1 LPGGNKKEQFQIE
14 NFKFQ
19 IESKA
24 DLCGARPS
32 LYGEKQELAR
42 LPPRSHWKYC
52 KRWKSLKWERRMVV
66 MGYSAEQVRSG
77 LWQGTSDGCGDGE
90 RANGKARVLNGPQIL
105 NGLVLLGVVLRL
117 WEYVF
122 NRSLYLDEILLTR
135 SIVDMPLRA
144 LLTKPLLM
152 DQVAPRG
159 FLLVERLAVTI
170 LGPSEL
176 GLRLFPFLCGLAS
189 VILFRR
195 LAERVLTGA
204 GPALA
209 LFLFAIG
216 VPLIRYGGDVKQY
229 AADIAAAIGLLLLA
243 LDMREKEATTRRLLL
258 AGALGLVIVW
268 FSQTAVL
275 VMAGIGLGLAVDWL
289 ISRDQRAGRE
299 LLVMIP
305 LWGVASIA
313 AVIAGMRSMTPS
325 TREFMDD
332 FWAGGFFPRTLRVT
346 EAPGW
351 FWERLSSIFS
361 DPSLLRYRWPA
372 VFLFLALVGVIALW
386 QRSRPAALLLVGPFV
401 VTMAAAVAH
410 QYPFRGRLIV
420 WLVPSALI
428 TAAAG
433 AEWIRSRASALHS
446 AVGAAFGAALML
458 AFLASPVMAMWEM
471 PPPYDIEHWRGVLSY
486 LQSHRQTGDE
496 VYVLPLQRIGMSF
509 YGPSYG
515 LQRQD
520 WTTGVCSRDDTRAYV
535 QDVDRYRGVRRLW
548 VLSASSR
555 PFRVV
560 REAVQKYLNTI
571 GVKKDSVEFPS
582 LTMTSVSLEL
592 YDLSDTARLQV
603 ASAESFPVPP
613 MPNDPRPGCRD
624 WLKP

>member
-1 LPGGNKKEQFQIE
+1 LTGSLPVAKGEDGLRFGRIL
-14 NFKFQ
+14 
-19 IESKA
+19 S
-24 DLCGARPS
+24 GA
-32 LYGEKQELAR
+32 K
-42 LPPRSHWKYC
+42 
-52 KRWKSLKWERRMVV
+52 V
-66 MGYSAEQVRSG
+66 
-77 LWQGTSDGCGDGE
+77 
-90 RANGKARVLNGPQIL
+90 L
-105 NGLVLLGVVLRL
+105 NGLVLLGVGLRL
-117 WEYVF
+117 WEYFF

-135 SIVDMPLRA
+135 SIVGMPLRE

-159 FLLVERLAVTI
+159 FLLVERLVVTI

-176 GLRLFPFLCGLAS
+176 ALRLFPLLCGILS

-204 GPALA
+204 GPAVA
-209 LFLFAIG
+209 VFLFAIG

-229 AADIAAAIGLLLLA
+229 AVDIAAAIGLMLVAMDL
-243 LDMREKEATTRRLLL
+243 REEEPTTKRLLL

-289 ISRDQRAGRE
+289 ISRDRRAGRE
-299 LLVMIP
+299 LLIMIP
-305 LWGVASIA
+305 LWGVASMA
-313 AVIAGMRSMTPS
+313 AVIAGMRSMTPA

-332 FWAGGFFPRTLRVT
+332 FWASGFFPRTMRVT

-372 VFLFLALVGVIALW
+372 VFLIVAVVGVVVLW
-386 QRSRPAALLLVGPFV
+386 QRNRPAALLLIGPFV
-401 VTMAAAVAH
+401 VSMAAAVAH

-428 TAAAG
+428 AAAAG
-433 AEWIRSRASALHS
+433 AEWIRGRASALRS
-446 AVGAAFGAALML
+446 PVGPALGAALIM

-471 PPPYDIEHWRGVLSY
+471 PPPYDIEHWRALLSY
-486 LQSHRQTGDE
+486 LQSHRQAGDE
-496 VYVLPLQRIGMSF
+496 VYVFPLQRIGMSF

-515 LQRQD
+515 LQPQD
-520 WTTGVCSRDDTRAYV
+520 WTTGVCEQNDTRAYV
-535 QDVDRYRGVRRLW
+535 HDVDRYRGVRRLW
-548 VLSASSR
+548 VLSAATR
-555 PFRVV
+555 PFRVARASV
-560 REAVQKYLNTI
+560 LKYLNTI
-571 GVKKDSVEFPS
+571 GVKKDSIELPS
-582 LTMTSVSLEL
+582 LTMTSVSAEL
-592 YDLSDTARLQV
+592 YDLSDPARLQ
-603 ASAESFPVPP
+603 AARAESFPVQP

>member
-1 LPGGNKKEQFQIE
+1 MGIGRLL
-14 NFKFQ
+14 
-19 IESKA
+19 S
-24 DLCGARPS
+24 GAP
-32 LYGEKQELAR
+32 
-42 LPPRSHWKYC
+42 
-52 KRWKSLKWERRMVV
+52 
-66 MGYSAEQVRSG
+66 
-77 LWQGTSDGCGDGE
+77 
-90 RANGKARVLNGPQIL
+90 IL
-105 NGLVLLGVVLRL
+105 NGFVLLGVALRL
-117 WEYVF
+117 WEYFF

-135 SIVDMPLRA
+135 SIVGMPLGA

-159 FLLVERLAVTI
+159 FLLIERLVVMVV
-170 LGPSEL
+170 GPSEWA
-176 GLRLFPFLCGLAS
+176 LRLFPLLCGILS

-229 AADIAAAIGLLLLA
+229 SVDIAAAIGFLVLA
-243 LDMREKEATTRRLLL
+243 LDLREREETTKRLLL
-258 AGALGLVIVW
+258 AGVLGLLIVW

-289 ISRDQRAGRE
+289 ISRDRRAGRE
-299 LLVMIP
+299 ILIMIP

-313 AVIAGMRSMTPS
+313 AVLAGMRSMTPS

-332 FWAGGFFPRTLRVT
+332 FWATGFFPRTLRVT
-346 EAPGW
+346 EVPGW

-372 VFLFLALVGVIALW
+372 VFLIVALLGVVVLW

-401 VTMAAAVAH
+401 VSMAAAVAH

-428 TAAAG
+428 AAAAG
-433 AEWIRSRASALHS
+433 AEWIRGRASALHS
-446 AVGAAFGAALML
+446 VAGAALGAALML

-471 PPPYDIEHWRGVLSY
+471 PPPYDIEHWQALLSY
-486 LQSHRQTGDE
+486 LQNHRQTGDE
-496 VYVLPLQRIGMSF
+496 IYVLPLQRIGMSF

-515 LQRQD
+515 LQPQD
-520 WTTGVCSRDDTRAYV
+520 WTTGVCSRDDTRAYIL
-535 QDVDRYRGVRRLW
+535 DVDRYRGVRRLW
-548 VLSASSR
+548 VLSASTR
-555 PFRVV
+555 PFRAA
-560 REAVQKYLNTI
+560 RTSVQKYLNTI
-571 GVKKDSVEFPS
+571 GVKKDSMEFPS

-592 YDLSDTARLQV
+592 YDLSDPARLKT

-613 MPNDPRPGCRD
+613 MPNDPPPGCRD

>member
-1 LPGGNKKEQFQIE
+1 M
-14 NFKFQ
+14 
-19 IESKA
+19 
-24 DLCGARPS
+24 
-32 LYGEKQELAR
+32 
-42 LPPRSHWKYC
+42 
-52 KRWKSLKWERRMVV
+52 KSAHSVV
-66 MGYSAEQVRSG
+66 SA
-77 LWQGTSDGCGDGE
+77 LTSVGIV
-90 RANGKARVLNGPQIL
+90 ANGRAQSQTKAEFETRILRILRNPQL
-105 NGLVLLGVVLRL
+105 LDALVLLGVGLRF
-117 WEYVF
+117 WEYLF

-135 SIVDMPLRA
+135 SIVGMPLWA

-159 FLLVERLAVTI
+159 FLLVERLAVMTF
-170 LGPSEL
+170 GPSEL
-176 GLRLFPFLCGLAS
+176 GLRLFPFLCGVVS

-195 LAERVLTGA
+195 LAERMLTGA

-229 AADIAAAIGLLLLA
+229 AVDIAAAIGLLLPA
-243 LDMREKEATTRRLLL
+243 LDLREKEATTNRLLL
-258 AGALGLVIVW
+258 TGALGLVIVW

-313 AVIAGMRSMTPS
+313 AVIAGTRSMTPS

-372 VFLFLALVGVIALW
+372 VFLLVALVGVIALW
-386 QRSRPAALLLVGPFV
+386 QRSRAAALLLVGPFV
-401 VTMAAAVAH
+401 VAMAAAVAH

-428 TAAAG
+428 AAAAG
-433 AEWIRSRASALHS
+433 AEWIRGQASVLHS
-446 AVGAAFGAALML
+446 AVGAALGAVLML

-471 PPPYDIEHWRGVLSY
+471 PPPYDIEHWRALLSY

-496 VYVLPLQRIGMSF
+496 VYVLPIQRIGMSF

-515 LQRQD
+515 LQPQD
-520 WTTGVCSRDDTRAYV
+520 WSTGVCEQNDTRAYI

-548 VLSASSR
+548 VVSGSTR
-555 PFRVV
+555 PFRVARASV
-560 REAVQKYLNTI
+560 LGYLNTI
-571 GVKKDSVEFPS
+571 GVKKDSLEFPS
-582 LTMTSVSLEL
+582 LTMTSVSVEL
-592 YDLSDTARLQV
+592 YDLSDPVRLQA

>member
-1 LPGGNKKEQFQIE
+1 VRFGQIL
-14 NFKFQ
+14 
-19 IESKA
+19 S
-24 DLCGARPS
+24 
-32 LYGEKQELAR
+32 
-42 LPPRSHWKYC
+42 
-52 KRWKSLKWERRMVV
+52 
-66 MGYSAEQVRSG
+66 
-77 LWQGTSDGCGDGE
+77 
-90 RANGKARVLNGPQIL
+90 RAQIL
-105 NGLVLLGVVLRL
+105 NGLVLLGVALRL
-117 WEYVF
+117 WEYFF

-135 SIVDMPLRA
+135 SIVGMPLRE

-176 GLRLFPFLCGLAS
+176 ALRLFPFLCGVAS

-195 LAERVLTGA
+195 LVERVLTGA

-229 AADIAAAIGLLLLA
+229 AMDIAAAIGLLLVA
-243 LDMREKEATTRRLLL
+243 LDLREKEATTRWLLL

-268 FSQTAVL
+268 FSQAAVL

-289 ISRDQRAGRE
+289 ISRDQRAWRE

-305 LWGVASIA
+305 MWGVASIA
-313 AVIAGMRSMTPS
+313 AVITGMRSMTPS
-325 TREFMDD
+325 TRGFMDD

-372 VFLFLALVGVIALW
+372 VFLFVALVGVIALW
-386 QRSRPAALLLVGPFV
+386 RRSRPAALLLVGPFV

-428 TAAAG
+428 AAAAG
-433 AEWIRSRASALHS
+433 AEWIRGRASAVHS
-446 AVGAAFGAALML
+446 GVGAAVGAALML
-458 AFLASPVMAMWEM
+458 AF
-471 PPPYDIEHWRGVLSY
+471 WR
-486 LQSHRQTGDE
+486 
-496 VYVLPLQRIGMSF
+496 
-509 YGPSYG
+509 
-515 LQRQD
+515 
-520 WTTGVCSRDDTRAYV
+520 
-535 QDVDRYRGVRRLW
+535 RR
-548 VLSASSR
+548 
-555 PFRVV
+555 
-560 REAVQKYLNTI
+560 
-571 GVKKDSVEFPS
+571 
-582 LTMTSVSLEL
+582 
-592 YDLSDTARLQV
+592 
-603 ASAESFPVPP
+603 
-613 MPNDPRPGCRD
+613 
-624 WLKP
+624 

>member
-1 LPGGNKKEQFQIE
+1 MDAATEKE
-14 NFKFQ
+14 KT
-19 IESKA
+19 
-24 DLCGARPS
+24 
-32 LYGEKQELAR
+32 EKMQRGILSEEQR
-42 LPPRSHWKYC
+42 LN
-52 KRWKSLKWERRMVV
+52 
-66 MGYSAEQVRSG
+66 A
-77 LWQGTSDGCGDGE
+77 
-90 RANGKARVLNGPQIL
+90 
-105 NGLVLLGVVLRL
+105 LVLLGVGLRL
-117 WEYVF
+117 WEYIF

-135 SIVDMPLRA
+135 SIVGMPLGE

-159 FLLVERLAVTI
+159 FLLIERLVVMVF
-170 LGPSEL
+170 GPSEW
-176 GLRLFPFLCGLAS
+176 GLRLFPFLCGILS

-229 AADIAAAIGLLLLA
+229 AVDIVAAIGLLLLA
-243 LDMREKEATTRRLLL
+243 LDLREKEATTKRLLL

-289 ISRDQRAGRE
+289 ISRDRRAGRE

-313 AVIAGMRSMTPS
+313 AVIAGMRSMTPA
-325 TREFMDD
+325 TRAFMDD
-332 FWAGGFFPRTLRVT
+332 FWAGGFFPRTLRMT

-351 FWERLSSIFS
+351 FWERFSSIFS
-361 DPSLLRYRWPA
+361 DPTLLRYRWPA
-372 VFLFLALVGVIALW
+372 VFLIVAILGVIALW
-386 QRSRPAALLLVGPFV
+386 QRSHPAALLLVGPFV
-401 VTMAAAVAH
+401 VAMAAAVAH

-428 TAAAG
+428 AAAAG
-433 AEWIRSRASALHS
+433 AEWIRSRIRAQH
-446 AVGAAFGAALML
+446 AVLGAVLGTALMI
-458 AFLASPVMAMWEM
+458 AFVVPPVMAMWEM
-471 PPPYDIEHWRGVLSY
+471 PPPYDIEHWRALLSY
-486 LQSHRQTGDE
+486 LQSHRQAGDE
-496 VYVLPLQRIGMSF
+496 VYVLPIQRIGMSF

-515 LQRQD
+515 LQPRD
-520 WTTGVCSRDDTRAYV
+520 WTTGVCEQNDTRAYIE
-535 QDVDRYRGVRRLW
+535 DVDRYRGVRRLW
-548 VLSASSR
+548 VVSGSTR
-555 PFRVV
+555 PFRVA
-560 REAVQKYLNTI
+560 RASIQKYLNTI
-571 GVKKDSVEFPS
+571 GVKKDSLELPS
-582 LTMTSVSLEL
+582 LTMTAVSVEL
-592 YDLSDTARLQV
+592 YDLSDAARLQA

>member
-1 LPGGNKKEQFQIE
+1 M
-14 NFKFQ
+14 
-19 IESKA
+19 
-24 DLCGARPS
+24 
-32 LYGEKQELAR
+32 
-42 LPPRSHWKYC
+42 RSAH
-52 KRWKSLKWERRMVV
+52 SVV
-66 MGYSAEQVRSG
+66 SA
-77 LWQGTSDGCGDGE
+77 LTSVGIV
-90 RANGKARVLNGPQIL
+90 ANGRPQSQTKAEFETRILRILRNPQL
-105 NGLVLLGVVLRL
+105 LDGLVLLGVGLRF
-117 WEYVF
+117 WEYLF

-135 SIVDMPLRA
+135 SIVGMPLWA

-159 FLLVERLAVTI
+159 FLLVERLAVMTF
-170 LGPSEL
+170 GPSEL
-176 GLRLFPFLCGLAS
+176 GLRLFPFLCGVVS

-195 LAERVLTGA
+195 LAERMLTGA

-229 AADIAAAIGLLLLA
+229 AVDIAAAIGLLLLA
-243 LDMREKEATTRRLLL
+243 LDLREKEATTNRLLL
-258 AGALGLVIVW
+258 TGALGLVIVW

-372 VFLFLALVGVIALW
+372 VFLLVALVGVIALW

-401 VTMAAAVAH
+401 VAMAAAVAH

-428 TAAAG
+428 AAAAG
-433 AEWIRSRASALHS
+433 AEWIRGQASVLHS
-446 AVGAAFGAALML
+446 AVGAALGAVLML

-471 PPPYDIEHWRGVLSY
+471 PPPYDIEHWRALLSY

-496 VYVLPLQRIGMSF
+496 VYVLPIQRIGMSF

-515 LQRQD
+515 LQPQD
-520 WTTGVCSRDDTRAYV
+520 WTTGVCEQSDTRAYV
-535 QDVDRYRGVRRLW
+535 RDVDRYRGVRRLW
-548 VLSASSR
+548 VASGSTR
-555 PFRVV
+555 PFRTARASVLG
-560 REAVQKYLNTI
+560 YLNTI
-571 GVKKDSVEFPS
+571 GVKKDSLEFPS
-582 LTMTSVSLEL
+582 LTMTSVSVEL
-592 YDLSDTARLQV
+592 YDLSDPARLQA

>member
-1 LPGGNKKEQFQIE
+1 MR
-14 NFKFQ
+14 
-19 IESKA
+19 SA
-24 DLCGARPS
+24 HSVVSS
-32 LYGEKQELAR
+32 L
-42 LPPRSHWKYC
+42 
-52 KRWKSLKWERRMVV
+52 
-66 MGYSAEQVRSG
+66 
-77 LWQGTSDGCGDGE
+77 TSVGIV
-90 RANGKARVLNGPQIL
+90 ANGRPQSQTKAEFETRILRILRNPQL
-105 NGLVLLGVVLRL
+105 LHGLVLLGVGLRF
-117 WEYVF
+117 WEYLF

-135 SIVDMPLRA
+135 SIVGMPLWA

-159 FLLVERLAVTI
+159 FLLVERLAVMTF
-170 LGPSEL
+170 GPSEL
-176 GLRLFPFLCGLAS
+176 GLRLFPFLCGVVS

-195 LAERVLTGA
+195 LAERMLTGA

-229 AADIAAAIGLLLLA
+229 AVDIVAAIGLLLLA
-243 LDMREKEATTRRLLL
+243 LDLREKEATTNRLLL
-258 AGALGLVIVW
+258 TGALGLVIVW

-372 VFLFLALVGVIALW
+372 VFLFVALVGVIALR
-386 QRSRPAALLLVGPFV
+386 QRSRAAALLLVGPFV
-401 VTMAAAVAH
+401 VAIAAAVAH

-428 TAAAG
+428 AAAAG
-433 AEWIRSRASALHS
+433 AEWIRGQASAVHS
-446 AVGAAFGAALML
+446 GVGAVVGAVLML
-458 AFLASPVMAMWEM
+458 AFLAPPVMAMWEM
-471 PPPYDIEHWRGVLSY
+471 PPPYDIEHWRALLSY

-496 VYVLPLQRIGMSF
+496 VYALPIQRIGMSF

-515 LQRQD
+515 LQPQD
-520 WTTGVCSRDDTRAYV
+520 WSTGVCEQNDTRAYI

-548 VLSASSR
+548 VVSGSTR
-555 PFRVV
+555 PFRVARASV
-560 REAVQKYLNTI
+560 LKYLNTI
-571 GVKKDSVEFPS
+571 GVKKDSLELPS
-582 LTMTSVSLEL
+582 LTMTSVSVEL
-592 YDLSDTARLQV
+592 YDLSDPARLQA

>member
-1 LPGGNKKEQFQIE
+1 M
-14 NFKFQ
+14 
-19 IESKA
+19 
-24 DLCGARPS
+24 
-32 LYGEKQELAR
+32 
-42 LPPRSHWKYC
+42 
-52 KRWKSLKWERRMVV
+52 KSAHSVV
-66 MGYSAEQVRSG
+66 SA
-77 LWQGTSDGCGDGE
+77 LTSVGIV
-90 RANGKARVLNGPQIL
+90 ANGRAQSQTKAEFETRILRILRNPQL
-105 NGLVLLGVVLRL
+105 LHGLVLLGVGLRF
-117 WEYVF
+117 WEYLF

-135 SIVDMPLRA
+135 SIVGMPLWA

-159 FLLVERLAVTI
+159 FLLVERLAVMTF
-170 LGPSEL
+170 GPSEL
-176 GLRLFPFLCGLAS
+176 GLRLFPFLCGVAS

-195 LAERVLTGA
+195 LAQRMLTGA

-229 AADIAAAIGLLLLA
+229 AVDIVAAIGLMLLA
-243 LDMREKEATTRRLLL
+243 LDLREKEATTNRLLL

-268 FSQTAVL
+268 FSQAAVL

-325 TREFMDD
+325 TRAFMDD

-372 VFLFLALVGVIALW
+372 VFLIVAILGVVVLW

-428 TAAAG
+428 AAAAG
-433 AEWIRSRASALHS
+433 AEWIRGRASAVHS
-446 AVGAAFGAALML
+446 GVGAAVGAALML

-471 PPPYDIEHWRGVLSY
+471 PPPYDIEHWRALLSY

-496 VYVLPLQRIGMSF
+496 VYVFPIQRIGMSF

-515 LQRQD
+515 LQPQD
-520 WTTGVCSRDDTRAYV
+520 WSTGVCEQNDTRAYI

-548 VLSASSR
+548 VVSGSTR
-555 PFRVV
+555 PFRVARASV
-560 REAVQKYLNTI
+560 MKYLNTI
-571 GVKKDSVEFPS
+571 GVKKDSLELPS
-582 LTMTSVSLEL
+582 LTMTSVSVEL
-592 YDLSDTARLQV
+592 YDLSDPARLQA